1 MGKRGGRGVLH
12 STRAQIAFLLRQKEA
27 ILTFCVLMLLV
38 LVCFVDNCREFRGY
52 DIMALA
58 HTTKMGLLT
67 WSQIGY
73 SADLPMM
80 FTQLYPLL
88 VVCPAGFVLAK
99 ERGTQEHVLMITR
112 MGSKT
117 YYFSKL
123 LSAFVV
129 TAVVFTV
136 PFLMEMVLYIIAF
149 TTKPVGDLSNW
160 SVYDPNYVDMVRNYM
175 FSELFL
181 RNPYGYAVF
190 KVLLFGLFSGLMGA
204 FGVAVSALYRVRF
217 RITVLLPTFLLLNLS
232 VYAHMIFGEMEKSVA
247 WYNFMMLHEDAVK
260 NVPVFLLALVLVIIV
275 SVGGTFWAARRD
287 QL

>member
-1 MGKRGGRGVLH
+1 
-12 STRAQIAFLLRQKEA
+12 
-27 ILTFCVLMLLV
+27 
-38 LVCFVDNCREFRGY
+38 
-52 DIMALA
+52 
-58 HTTKMGLLT
+58 
-67 WSQIGY
+67 
-73 SADLPMM
+73 
-80 FTQLYPLL
+80 
-88 VVCPAGFVLAK
+88 
-99 ERGTQEHVLMITR
+99 MITR